1 MMRMLMNISFPV
13 NEFNRAV
20 VDGSVGKKIKTILQQ
35 SNPEAV
41 YFTEQFGQRAAVAIV
56 NVEDP
61 SQVPEFAEPWFL
73 QFNASVEFRV
83 AMTPEDLEAS
93 HLEELGRKCA

>member
-1 MMRMLMNISFPV
+1 MRMLLNITFPV

-20 VDGSVGKKIKTILQQ
+20 KDGSVGQKIKAILEQ
-35 SNPEAV
+35 SKPEAV

-56 NVEDP
+56 NVEQP
-61 SQVPEFAEPWFL
+61 SQVPAFAEPWFL
-73 QFNASVEFRV
+73 QFNASVEFRI
-83 AMTPEDLEAS
+83 AMTPADLEES